1 MPPPGRGIDAL
12 KQQPLQLAGEQP
24 PLACC
29 MHPPAKHVSP
39 LGHVVQAS
47 PFEPHGSVGAV
58 GTKHLS
64 PKQQPLGQLAKLQ
77 DPEPLD
83 PPELLEPLAP
93 LEAPELLEPPEPPEP
108 LAPLEAPELLEPPE
122 PPEPLA
128 PLETPG
134 DPEGRSSKSDDRE
147 QPRPD
152 ATLRVT
158 ARTKEAIRTSP

>member
-108 LAPLEAPELLEPPE
+108 LAPLE
-122 PPEPLA
+122 
-128 PLETPG
+128 TPG